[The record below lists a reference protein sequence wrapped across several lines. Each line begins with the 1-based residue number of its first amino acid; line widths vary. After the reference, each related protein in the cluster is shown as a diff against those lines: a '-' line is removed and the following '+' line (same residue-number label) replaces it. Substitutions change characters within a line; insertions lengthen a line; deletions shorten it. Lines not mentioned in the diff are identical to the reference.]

1 MACKMIRL
9 RKRQENYLNSI
20 SENIPDAIDIVI
32 DGHKEAQLMKKMLDL
47 KEEVKNG

>member
-9 RKRQENYLNSI
+9 RKRQETYLNSI

-32 DGHKEAQLMKKMLDL
+32 DGHKEAQLMKKMMKFEDVE
-47 KEEVKNG
+47 KDE